1 MANETGLSKTPPE
14 QEKKDLDRLVNEG
27 GPDPVSSKEIAKRE
41 ELWIETLQQHGGK
54 ERVMI
59 VLDQDTEQR
68 LQQRSREQG
77 VTFET
82 FIGTVL
88 YKYSHD
94 FYVERSP

>member
-1 MANETGLSKTPPE
+1 MANDTAFSKTPPE

-41 ELWIETLQQHGGK
+41 ELWIEALQQHGGK

-68 LQQRSREQG
+68 LQQKARERG
-77 VTFET
+77 ITFET
-82 FIGTVL
+82 FIGSVL
-88 YKYSHD
+88 HKYSHD
-94 FYVERSP
+94 YYVERSH